1 MNRDVGRLLAPAF
14 ALLVLAL
21 VLWQTL
27 GALQAA
33 GVWRLGPPPASA
45 PAADPLASL
54 DARIARALHSGFT
67 GASRDP
73 FGFGSA
79 TPQPAG
85 PVSAAPRRPAPP
97 PAPAVPVL
105 TAIIFDA
112 DPRAIV
118 RWDGREYSV
127 RAGSLFA
134 EFEVVS
140 IARDQVVLKRGTE
153 SLVLRRQP

>member
-1 MNRDVGRLLAPAF
+1 MNRDIGRFLGPAF
-14 ALLVLAL
+14 AALVFAF

-33 GVWRLGPPPASA
+33 GVWRFGARPAAA
-45 PAADPLASL
+45 PAADPLAAL
-54 DARIARALHSGFT
+54 DAHVSRALHSEFA

-73 FGFGSA
+73 FGYGA
-79 TPQPAG
+79 AAAPA
-85 PVSAAPRRPAPP
+85 AAGAAPGPRRPAPP
-97 PAPAVPVL
+97 PAPALPVL
-105 TAIIFDA
+105 TAIIYDA
-112 DPRAIV
+112 DPRALV
-118 RWDGREYSV
+118 RWDGREYSI

-140 IARDQVVLKRGTE
+140 IARDQVVLKRGSE

>member
-1 MNRDVGRLLAPAF
+1 MNRDIGRFLSPAF
-14 ALLVLAL
+14 AVLVFAF

-33 GVWRLGPPPASA
+33 GVWRFGARPAAA

-54 DARIARALHSGFT
+54 DAHIARALHSEFA
-67 GASRDP
+67 GAARDP
-73 FGFGSA
+73 FGYGA
-79 TPQPAG
+79 AAAPAAAGTTP
-85 PVSAAPRRPAPP
+85 APRRPAPP
-97 PAPAVPVL
+97 PAPAAPVL
-105 TAIIFDA
+105 TAIIYDA
-112 DPRAIV
+112 DPRALV
-118 RWDGREYSV
+118 RWDGREYSI

-140 IARDQVVLKRGTE
+140 IARDQVVLKRGSE

>member
-1 MNRDVGRLLAPAF
+1 MNRDIGRLVAPVF
-14 ALLVLAL
+14 ALLVFAF
-21 VLWQTL
+21 VLGQTL
-27 GALQAA
+27 GALQSA
-33 GVWRLGPPPASA
+33 GVWRLGA
-45 PAADPLASL
+45 PRAAAPVADPLASL
-54 DARIARALHSGFT
+54 DARIARALHSGFA

-79 TPQPAG
+79 TPHAAG
-85 PVSAAPRRPAPP
+85 PATAAPRRPAPP
-97 PAPAVPVL
+97 PAPAAPLL

-153 SLVLRRQP
+153 NLVLRRQP